1 MHLLVA
7 SLEERLKRNVKLHSV
22 TIFMWVSKIYLRG
35 EDEGQEWR
43 RREGRGGEGRRWKEK
58 DKGIKEMGRR
68 GMGSKLRG
76 GSVNKLRR
84 TENN

>member
-1 MHLLVA
+1 MFQCLYFYFCKKVG
-7 SLEERLKRNVKLHSV
+7 RKRKDE
-22 TIFMWVSKIYLRG
+22 MGG
-35 EDEGQEWR
+35 EG
-43 RREGRGGEGRRWKEK
+43 REYVRGGEGRRWKEK